1 MLNLKFLMQKFVQVS
16 SAPSC
21 RREKFSTAIPVLS
34 YKIQACSAALSFQ
47 LSSPLYL
54 LLLDRVTFRFFLL
67 HILIEF

>member
-21 RREKFSTAIPVLS
+21 RRENFSTAIPVLS
-34 YKIQACSAALSFQ
+34 YKIQACSALSFQ